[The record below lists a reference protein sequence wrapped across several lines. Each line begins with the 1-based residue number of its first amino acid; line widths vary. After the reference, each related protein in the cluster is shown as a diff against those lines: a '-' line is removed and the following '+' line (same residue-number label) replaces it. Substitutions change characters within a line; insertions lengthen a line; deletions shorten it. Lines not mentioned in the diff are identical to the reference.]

1 MAEEKQ
7 VKIHIPRG
15 ASNEDP
21 NFYIKVNGVRYV
33 LPKGKDHMVPAHI
46 AYEYERSKRA
56 REIQDE
62 NREAMLESAKKDL
75 PR

>member
-1 MAEEKQ
+1 MSDEKK

-21 NFYIKVNGVRYV
+21 NFYIKVNGVHYV
-33 LPKGKDHMVPAHI
+33 LPKGQDHMVPPHI
-46 AYEYERSKRA
+46 AYEFERSKRA
-56 REIQDE
+56 TETQDE
-62 NREAMLESAKKDL
+62 NRSRLMDAAKQDL

>member
-1 MAEEKQ
+1 MAEEKK

-62 NREAMLESAKKDL
+62 NRAAMLESAKKDL

>member
-1 MAEEKQ
+1 MAEEKK

-33 LPKGKDHMVPAHI
+33 LPKGKDHMVPPHI
-46 AYEYERSKRA
+46 AYEYERSVRA
-56 REIQDE
+56 AEIQDE
-62 NREAMLESAKKDL
+62 HRAEMLDAAKRDL

>member
-1 MAEEKQ
+1 MAEAKK
-7 VKIHIPRG
+7 VRIYIPRG

-33 LPKGKDHMVPAHI
+33 LPKGKEHMVPEHI

-56 REIQDE
+56 MEIQDE
-62 NREAMLESAKKDL
+62 NRANLLDAAKQDL

>member
-1 MAEEKQ
+1 MADEKK

-21 NFYIKVNGVRYV
+21 NFYIKVNGKRYV
-33 LPKGKDHMVPAHI
+33 LPKGKDHMVPEHI

-56 REIQDE
+56 AEIQDE
-62 NREAMLESAKKDL
+62 NREQLLEAAKKDL

>member
-1 MAEEKQ
+1 MAEEKK

-21 NFYIKVNGVRYV
+21 NFYIKVNGIRYV

-46 AYEYERSKRA
+46 AYEFERSRRA
-56 REIQDE
+56 AEQQDE
-62 NREAMLESAKKDL
+62 NRAAMLDATQQDL